1 MLLKV
6 FLVRHGHADSDI
18 PDGLDDAARALTHK
32 AREAVFEHFAG
43 LRQRMRG
50 VDRVLTS
57 PLVRTV
63 QTAQILAIAQGLEV
77 PLKAHRS
84 LLPEMPVG
92 SQEKLL
98 SAHLDET
105 LVLVG
110 HNPSIPAMAAHLM
123 RLASLPRKVSPG
135 TVVGLELD
143 SLEEPAQLLFFA
155 PPGEAVVE
163 DLES

>member
-6 FLVRHGHADSDI
+6 FLVRHAHADSDV

-32 AREAVFEHFAG
+32 ARHAVFEHFAG
-43 LRQRMRG
+43 LRSRMKG

-84 LLPEMPVG
+84 LLPDMPVG

-110 HNPSIPAMAAHLM
+110 HNPSMPAMAAHLM
-123 RLASLPRKVSPG
+123 RLAQFPRKVSPG

-143 SLEEPAQLLFFA
+143 SLEDPASLLFFA
-155 PPGEAVVE
+155 APGEPVVE